1 MILCIKPL
9 TGLVNPLK
17 EVKMDTSN
25 FEFLGEFNVDEIT
38 PELIEKWLDMDMIDE
53 VEAGI
58 MMGIIEENN

>member
-1 MILCIKPL
+1 
-9 TGLVNPLK
+9 
-17 EVKMDTSN
+17 MDTSN